1 MNFLTLDVSTGTGL
15 DNLTTAFTFVTTCMT
30 SMVSVILG
38 NPVFLIPVGIYC
50 AGAAIGLC
58 GRLIG
63 R

>member
-1 MNFLTLDVSTGTGL
+1 MLTLDGAAGMT
-15 DNLTTAFTFVTTCMT
+15 NLTEAFTFVNTCMT
-30 SMVSVILG
+30 TMVTTILS
-38 NPVFLIPVGIYC
+38 NSIFLLPVGIFV

>member
-1 MNFLTLDVSTGTGL
+1 MENITSLE
-15 DNLTTAFTFVTTCMT
+15 NLTTAFTFVTTCMT
-30 SMVSVILG
+30 SMVTIILG
-38 NPVFLIPVGIYC
+38 NPVFLIPVGIYV

>member
-1 MNFLTLDVSTGTGL
+1 MLTLTATTGME
-15 DNLTTAFTFVTTCMT
+15 NLGTAFTFISDKMGEMVT
-30 SMVSVILG
+30 VILSQ
-38 NPVFLIPVGIYC
+38 PIFLLPVGIFV

>member
-1 MNFLTLDVSTGTGL
+1 MEGTVTSAMTVLTE
-15 DNLTTAFTFVTTCMT
+15 AFTFVTTCMS
-30 SMVSVILG
+30 SMVEVVTS
-38 NPVFLIPVGIYC
+38 NAMFLIPVGIFV

>member
-1 MNFLTLDVSTGTGL
+1 MEGATGME
-15 DNLTTAFTFVTTCMT
+15 NLGTAFTFVADKMGE
-30 SMVSVILG
+30 MVTVILG
-38 NPVFLIPVGIYC
+38 QPIFLLPVGIFV

>member
-1 MNFLTLDVSTGTGL
+1 MPLLEATPM
-15 DNLTTAFTFVTTCMT
+15 DNLTTAFSWVTTQMS

-38 NPVFLIPVGIYC
+38 QPIFLLPVAIFA

-58 GRLIG
+58 SRLIG

>member
-1 MNFLTLDVSTGTGL
+1 MEGATGL
-15 DNLTTAFTFVTTCMT
+15 SNLTTAFEFITSCMT

-38 NPVFLIPVGIYC
+38 NPVFLIPVGIYV

>member
-1 MNFLTLDVSTGTGL
+1 MEGATGME
-15 DNLTTAFTFVTTCMT
+15 NLTTAFQWVTTQMGG
-30 SMVSVILG
+30 MVEVILG
-38 NPVFLIPVGIYC
+38 QAIFLLPVAIYA

>member
-1 MNFLTLDVSTGTGL
+1 MQGTTAM
-15 DNLTTAFTFVTTCMT
+15 DNLTTAFTWITTQMS
-30 SMVSVILG
+30 SMVEVILSQPIFLL
-38 NPVFLIPVGIYC
+38 PVAIYS

>member
-1 MNFLTLDVSTGTGL
+1 MPITLEGTTGL
-15 DNLTTAFTFVTTCMT
+15 DNLETAFTFMT
-30 SMVSVILG
+30 GRMSDMATVILG
-38 NPVFLIPVGIYC
+38 NAIFLIPVGIFV

>member
-1 MNFLTLDVSTGTGL
+1 MLPAITLEATGMTSLTE
-15 DNLTTAFTFVTTCMT
+15 AFTFVTTCMS
-30 SMVSVILG
+30 SMVTVILG
-38 NPVFLIPVGIYC
+38 NAIFLLPVGIFV